1 MNPVYGDLHIHVG
14 KAQGRWVKI
23 PTSKNLTSENILEE
37 AAQRKGLQLIGIVD
51 VLSPWVDADW
61 QQLLNEGRLRL
72 LPGGGYRR
80 RRIRR

>member
-1 MNPVYGDLHIHVG
+1 MNPIYGDLHIHVG

-51 VLSPWVDADW
+51 VLSPWVDADR
-61 QQLLNEGRLRL
+61 Q
-72 LPGGGYRR
+72 
-80 RRIRR
+80 